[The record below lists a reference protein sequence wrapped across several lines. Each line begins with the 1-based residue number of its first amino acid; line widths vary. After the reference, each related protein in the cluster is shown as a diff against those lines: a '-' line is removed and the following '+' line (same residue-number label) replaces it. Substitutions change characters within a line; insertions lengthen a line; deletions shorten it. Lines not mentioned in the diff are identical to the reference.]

1 MDQATAEAPGELIL
15 VRLSGDFGTKAR
27 PTAARFRAR
36 LARNLSDA
44 LATAGISA
52 RVWPTRSRIF
62 LRAAGPG
69 AAEAA
74 SRVFGVQSVSRALER
89 PAPSVEAVCEA
100 GERLFAEAVRG
111 RRFAVRCRLVGE
123 RSHVPFQRR
132 DVERDLGARLLPLS
146 AGVDLERPEF
156 TARIEIQGPRAYFF
170 TDQLAG
176 PGGLPIGVEGRA
188 VALLSGGF
196 DSAVAAWQLL
206 RRGVAL
212 DFVFCNL
219 GGTAHERDVLRV
231 AHFLATHWCH
241 GDRPR
246 LHAVDF
252 QPLAEA
258 LRARTERRYWQV
270 LLKRSMLR
278 AAEEV
283 ARERRALAIVT
294 GEAVGQV
301 SSQTLANLAVI
312 SRATELAILRPL
324 AGSNKDEIVE
334 AAKRIGTYDLSRH
347 VAEYCALTT
356 KRPATE
362 ARLEALL
369 AEEAKLDPGLL
380 PRLVAERAVL
390 ELHGLD
396 PDARC
401 APDLEIDVMPEDA
414 TVLDLRSRAAF
425 EAWHWPGALR
435 VELASALEACAGFDP
450 ARRYV
455 AVCEFGLKSALLAE
469 RMRQAGLRAQ
479 HWKGGSRALLRYAEE
494 RRVTEPAL
502 LAPAA
507 REG

>member
-1 MDQATAEAPGELIL
+1 MDPTTAEAAGELLL

-36 LARNLSDA
+36 LAHNLADA
-44 LATAGISA
+44 LETA
-52 RVWPTRSRIF
+52 RVPARVQATRSRIF
-62 LRAAGPG
+62 LRASGPG

-74 SRVFGVQSVSRALER
+74 ARVFGVQSVSRAVER
-89 PAPSVEAVCEA
+89 PAPSVEAVVAA
-100 GERLFAEAVRG
+100 GEALFGEAVRG
-111 RRFAVRCRLVGE
+111 LRFAVRCRIVGE

-132 DVERDLGARLLPLS
+132 DVERALGARLLPRA
-146 AGVDLERPEF
+146 AGVDLERPEL
-156 TARIEIQGPRAYFF
+156 TARVEIQDGRAFFF
-170 TDQLAG
+170 TEQLAG
-176 PGGLPIGVEGRA
+176 PGGLPLGVEGRA

-196 DSAVAAWQLL
+196 DSAVAAWQML

-219 GGTAHERDVLRV
+219 GGAAHERGVLRV
-231 AHFLATHWCH
+231 AHLLAMRWCH

-258 LRARTERRYWQV
+258 LQARTERRYWQV
-270 LLKRSMLR
+270 LLKRLMLL
-278 AAEEV
+278 AAERI

-312 SRATELAILRPL
+312 SRASELPILRPL
-324 AGSNKDEIVE
+324 AGSNKDEIIE
-334 AAKRIGTYDLSRH
+334 AAKRIGTHDLSRG
-347 VAEYCALTT
+347 VAEYCALATR
-356 KRPATE
+356 RPATE
-362 ARLEALL
+362 ARLEAVL
-369 AEEAKLDPGLL
+369 AEEAKLDPELL
-380 PRLVAERAVL
+380 SRLVAERAVL
-390 ELHGLD
+390 DLHGLD

-401 APDLEIDVMPEDA
+401 APDLEIDVMPDDA

-435 VELASALEACAGFDP
+435 VELASALQACAGFDP
-450 ARRYV
+450 SRRYV

-494 RRVTEPAL
+494 RRLAEPAL

-507 REG
+507 RPS

>member
-1 MDQATAEAPGELIL
+1 MDQATAEAAGELLL

-36 LARNLSDA
+36 LAHNLADA
-44 LATAGISA
+44 LETAGVPA
-52 RVWPTRSRIF
+52 RVQPTRSRIF
-62 LRAAGPG
+62 LRAMGPG

-74 SRVFGVQSVSRALER
+74 AHVFGVQSVSSAVER
-89 PAPSVEAVCEA
+89 PAHSVEAVVEA
-100 GERLFAEAVRG
+100 GERLFGDAVRG
-111 RRFAVRCRLVGE
+111 LRFAVRCRLVGD
-123 RSHVPFQRR
+123 RSQVPFQRR
-132 DVERDLGARLLPLS
+132 DVERALGARLLPRS
-146 AGVDLERPEF
+146 AGVDLERPEL
-156 TARIEIQGPRAYFF
+156 TARVEIHGGRAFFF
-170 TDQLAG
+170 TDQLPG
-176 PGGLPIGVEGRA
+176 PGGLPLGVEGRA

-219 GGTAHERDVLRV
+219 GGAAHERGVLRV
-231 AHFLATHWCH
+231 AHLLTARWCH

-252 QPLAEA
+252 QPLAEELQA
-258 LRARTERRYWQV
+258 KTERRYWQV
-270 LLKRSMLR
+270 LLKRGMLR
-278 AAEEV
+278 AAEQV

-301 SSQTLANLAVI
+301 SSQTLTNLAVI
-312 SRATELAILRPL
+312 SRATELPILRPL
-324 AGSNKDEIVE
+324 VGSNKDEIVE
-334 AAKRIGTYDLSRH
+334 AAKRIGTHDLSRN

-362 ARLEALL
+362 ARLDAVL
-369 AEEAKLDPGLL
+369 AEEAKLDPELL

-390 ELHGLD
+390 DLHGLD

-401 APDLEIDVMPEDA
+401 APDLEIDEMPEDV

-425 EAWHWPGALR
+425 AAWHWPGALR

-450 ARRYV
+450 SRRYV

-469 RMRQAGLRAQ
+469 RMRRAGLRAQ
-479 HWKGGSRALLRYAEE
+479 HWKGGSRALLCYAKE
-494 RRVTEPAL
+494 RRLAEPAL

-507 REG
+507 RQD